1 MADPYASYRA
11 REKAGQEFFS
21 QWPRPQVTELGANLG
36 SNRVEVVP
44 PIFSTRVSPED
55 GFRLTGNAR
64 VDTMHEELRERE
76 TRFANLSRQY
86 DEQFAFAIEHGPT
99 VVAPN
104 PTFSQQLFDE
114 TGLTMPGLNT
124 NNPFFDETGLA
135 TPGLNTNNPLSVPRA
150 ADIDEAIRR
159 NPYLRVLHKEQKKE
173 WGKIAGLLKTLSR
186 GLHAR
191 SSYQAG
197 RKQRATLLDEENA
210 TLSRR
215 TLVGA

>member
-21 QWPRPQVTELGANLG
+21 QWPRQQVTELGANLG

-64 VDTMHEELRERE
+64 VDTMHAELRERE
-76 TRFANLSRQY
+76 TRFANLSSQY
-86 DEQFAFAIEHGPT
+86 DKQFAFAIEHGPT

-104 PTFSQQLFDE
+104 AHRSQELFAE
-114 TGLTMPGLNT
+114 TGIV
-124 NNPFFDETGLA
+124 
-135 TPGLNTNNPLSVPRA
+135 TPGLNANAPFIVPKV
-150 ADIDEAIRR
+150 ADIDEAIQR
-159 NPYLRVLHKEQKKE
+159 NPNLRVIHKEQKKE

-186 GLHAR
+186 GFHAR
-191 SSYQAG
+191 RSYQAG